1 MLPRVALPA
10 VRKSVSVAVSERSR
24 GDAMT
29 KREDSGTSDEQVT
42 VTLSAEEVSGGVHRP
57 IIHVLTS
64 DGRVTEFKE
73 RGFVVTESP
82 QPGEQPNDGR
92 VYAIFVD
99 SNGTPYV
106 NDEGQAPMVA
116 VPVVH
121 LGSVHNPEEQLTW
134 RDVAERAG
142 VSLSAVKRAVH
153 AGEIPRP
160 QLVPGMERAVRFRA
174 DDVHTWLKGEANKPE
189 KKRRR

>member
-1 MLPRVALPA
+1 
-10 VRKSVSVAVSERSR
+10 
-24 GDAMT
+24 MT
-29 KREDSGTSDEQVT
+29 KRDDAATSDEQAT
-42 VTLSAEEVSGGVHRP
+42 ATLSMETVRKDVHRP
-57 IIHVLTS
+57 IIHVLMS

-73 RGFVVTESP
+73 RGFVMTNDP
-82 QPGEQPNDGR
+82 RPGEEPNDGR
-92 VYAIFVD
+92 VYAVFVD

-106 NDEGQAPMVA
+106 NDEGMVPMIA

-121 LGSVHNPEEQLTW
+121 LGAVHDPDEQLTW
-134 RDVAERAG
+134 KDLAQRAG

-174 DDVHTWLKGEANKPE
+174 DDVHTWLRGEANKPA